1 MQDTIVGDCGALLR
15 KGIKPLMLDPGRE
28 RKIGKK
34 NQITKSCKLLLRSY
48 FMLYRRVFKF

>member
-1 MQDTIVGDCGALLR
+1 MR

-28 RKIGKK
+28 RKTGKK